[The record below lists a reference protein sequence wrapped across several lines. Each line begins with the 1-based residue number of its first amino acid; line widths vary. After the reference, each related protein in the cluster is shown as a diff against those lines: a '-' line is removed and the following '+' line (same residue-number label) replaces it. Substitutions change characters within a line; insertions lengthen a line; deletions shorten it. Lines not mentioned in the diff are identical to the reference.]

1 MITENFYL
9 KPMTI
14 HQRLI
19 KVERGNMSKVII
31 SDVQNNEISE
41 IIKNVF
47 EIFRVEDKVKNKNI
61 LVKPN
66 LLGPFLP
73 ERGVTTDPRLI
84 SAIVRELK
92 KCRPKEIVV
101 GDNSGS
107 IHFDPLKIAKITG
120 IFDASDG
127 CYRNIAREVVEV
139 KVESKFIEE
148 LFISKIVKEADYV
161 INVPKFKTH
170 SLTTITGAI
179 KNMFGIIPG
188 GKKAKLHTFTR
199 SIKEFA
205 ELLVDIYQIRVPD
218 LNIMDA
224 IIGMEGK
231 GPTNGKLRIINK
243 VISSDNGVSLD
254 SVMAAMMELKTDT
267 IELLQIAKERNLGE
281 IDISNIIID
290 GELEVISG
298 FKTPNNGFLQRIRKK
313 VVPHIFSFATVK
325 PIVNHNKCKICKKCI
340 EVCPVYAMNLTN
352 KFPEANRKKCISCFC
367 CDEHCPYGA
376 IILPS
381 WQQDFYNRLRGK

>member
-1 MITENFYL
+1 M
-9 KPMTI
+9 P
-14 HQRLI
+14 
-19 KVERGNMSKVII
+19 KVII
-31 SDVQNNEISE
+31 SDVQNNKISE
-41 IIKNVF
+41 VIKNVF
-47 EIFRVEDKVKNKNI
+47 EIFKVEDKVKDKKV

-66 LLGPFLP
+66 ILGPFP
-73 ERGVTTDPRLI
+73 PNRGVTTDPRVI
-84 SAIVRELK
+84 SAIVHELK
-92 KCRPKEIVV
+92 KYKPKDIVV

-127 CYRNIAREVVEV
+127 CYSNIARKVLEV
-139 KVESKFIEE
+139 KLESKFIDR
-148 LFISKIVKEADYV
+148 LFISKIVEETDYI

-188 GKKAKLHTFTR
+188 GKKAKLHTLNR
-199 SIKEFA
+199 SVYEFA
-205 ELLVDIYQIRVPD
+205 ELLIDIYQIRIPD

-224 IIGMEGK
+224 IIGMEGA
-231 GPTNGKLRIINK
+231 GPTNGKIRIINK
-243 VISSDNGVSLD
+243 VISSDNGISLD
-254 SVMAAMMELKTDT
+254 SVMAAMMGLKPDT
-267 IELLQIAKERNLGE
+267 IELLQVAKERNLGE
-281 IDISNIIID
+281 TDISNIIID

-298 FKTPNNGFLQRIRKK
+298 YKTPNNGFLQRIRKK
-313 VVPHIFSFATVK
+313 VVPHIFIFAAVK

-340 EVCPVYAMNLTN
+340 EVCPVSAMNSTN
-352 KFPEANRKKCISCFC
+352 KYPEADRKKCISCFC

-381 WQQDFYNRLRGK
+381 WPKDFYNRLRGK

>member
-1 MITENFYL
+1 
-9 KPMTI
+9 
-14 HQRLI
+14 
-19 KVERGNMSKVII
+19 MSKVII
-31 SDVQNNEISE
+31 SDIQNNEISE

-47 EIFRVEDKVKNKNI
+47 EIFGVEDKVKDKKV

-66 LLGPFLP
+66 LLGPFSP
-73 ERGVTTDPRLI
+73 ERGVTTDPRVI
-84 SAIVRELK
+84 SAIVQELK
-92 KCRPKEIVV
+92 KCRPKDIVV

-127 CYRNIAREVVEV
+127 YYRNIAREVVEV

-170 SLTTITGAI
+170 GLTTITGAI

-224 IIGMEGK
+224 IIGMEGR

-254 SVMAAMMELKTDT
+254 SVMAAMMGLKTDT

-313 VVPHIFSFATVK
+313 VVPHVFNFASIK
-325 PIVNHNKCKICKKCI
+325 PIVNNNKCRICKRCI
-340 EVCPVYAMNLTN
+340 EVCPVSAMNLSN
-352 KFPEANRKKCISCFC
+352 KFPEADRKKCISCFC

-381 WQQDFYNRLRGK
+381 WPQDFYNRLRGK

>member
-1 MITENFYL
+1 
-9 KPMTI
+9 
-14 HQRLI
+14 
-19 KVERGNMSKVII
+19 MSKVII

-47 EIFRVEDKVKNKNI
+47 ELFEVEDKVKDKKV

-66 LLGPFLP
+66 LLGPFPP
-73 ERGVTTDPRLI
+73 ERGVTTDPRVI
-84 SAIVRELK
+84 SAIVQELK

-107 IHFDPLKIAKITG
+107 IHFDPFKIARITG
-120 IFDASDG
+120 ILEASDG
-127 CYRNIAREVVEV
+127 CYSNIAREIVEV

-188 GKKAKLHTFTR
+188 GKKAQLHTLNR
-199 SIKEFA
+199 SIYEFA

-224 IIGMEGK
+224 IIGMEGI
-231 GPTNGKLRIINK
+231 GPTNGKIRIINK
-243 VISSDNGVSLD
+243 VISSDNGISLD
-254 SVMAAMMELKTDT
+254 SVMAAMMRLKPDT
-267 IELLQIAKERNLGE
+267 IELLQIAKKRNLGK

-313 VVPHIFSFATVK
+313 VVPHVFSFATVK

-352 KFPEANRKKCISCFC
+352 KFPKADRKKCISCFC

-381 WQQDFYNRLRGK
+381 LQQDIFNRLRGK

>member
-1 MITENFYL
+1 
-9 KPMTI
+9 
-14 HQRLI
+14 
-19 KVERGNMSKVII
+19 MSKVII
-31 SDVQNNEISE
+31 RDVQNNEISE

-47 EIFRVEDKVKNKNI
+47 EIFGVEDKVKDKKV

-66 LLGPFLP
+66 ILGPFPP
-73 ERGVTTDPRLI
+73 ERGVTTDPRVI
-84 SAIVRELK
+84 SAIVQELK
-92 KCRPKEIVV
+92 NCRSKEIVV

-120 IFDASDG
+120 IFDASEG
-127 CYRNIAREVVEV
+127 SYRNIAGEVLEV
-139 KVESKFIEE
+139 KVESKFIDE

-188 GKKAKLHTFTR
+188 GKKAQLHTLNR
-199 SIKEFA
+199 SIDEFA

-224 IIGMEGK
+224 IIGMEGA
-231 GPTNGKLRIINK
+231 GPTNGKIRIINK
-243 VISSDNGVSLD
+243 IISSDNGISLD
-254 SVMAAMMELKTDT
+254 SVMAAMMGLKPDI

-281 IDISNIIID
+281 TDISNIIID
-290 GELEVISG
+290 GGLEVISG
-298 FKTPNNGFLQRIRKK
+298 FKTPNNGILQRIRKTA
-313 VVPHIFSFATVK
+313 VPHIFNFASVK

-340 EVCPVYAMNLTN
+340 EVCPVSAMSLTN
-352 KFPEANRKKCISCFC
+352 KFPEADRKKCISCFC

-381 WQQDFYNRLRGK
+381 WQQDIFNRLKGK

>member
-1 MITENFYL
+1 
-9 KPMTI
+9 
-14 HQRLI
+14 
-19 KVERGNMSKVII
+19 MSKVII
-31 SDVQNNEISE
+31 SDIQNNEISE

-47 EIFRVEDKVKNKNI
+47 EIFGVEDKVKDKKV

-66 LLGPFLP
+66 LLGPFPP
-73 ERGVTTDPRLI
+73 ERGVTTDPRVI
-84 SAIVRELK
+84 SAIVQELK
-92 KCRPKEIVV
+92 KCKPKDIVV

-107 IHFDPLKIAKITG
+107 IHFDPIKIAKITG
-120 IFDASDG
+120 ILDASDE
-127 CYRNIAREVVEV
+127 CYSNIAREVVEV
-139 KVESKFIEE
+139 KVESEFIEE

-188 GKKAKLHTFTR
+188 GKKAKLHSFTR

-224 IIGMEGK
+224 IIGMEGV
-231 GPTNGKLRIINK
+231 GPTNGKTRIINK
-243 VISSDNGVSLD
+243 IISSDNGISLD
-254 SVMAAMMELKTDT
+254 SVMAAMMGLRPDT
-267 IELLQIAKERNLGE
+267 IELLQVAKERNLGE
-281 IDISNIIID
+281 TDISNIIID

-298 FKTPNNGFLQRIRKK
+298 FKTPNNGFLQRIRKTA
-313 VVPHIFSFATVK
+313 VPHIFNFAAVK
-325 PIVNHNKCKICKKCI
+325 PIVNHKKCKMCKRCI
-340 EVCPVYAMNLTN
+340 EVCPVSAMNLTN
-352 KFPEANRKKCISCFC
+352 KFPEADRKKCISCFC

-376 IILPS
+376 ITLPS
-381 WQQDFYNRLRGK
+381 WSQDLYNRLKGK